1 MSGQDP
7 RLAERIGSVQQLSS
21 VVGAMRGIAA
31 ARAQQ
36 SRHQLAG
43 IRAYA
48 EIVAD
53 AISQAL
59 GLLPPGDSVPAADTG
74 LPQACVMFC
83 TEQGFAGAFND
94 RICDAAAPLLDA
106 GAAPFVVGGRGA
118 RLLRARGGEPQ
129 WSAPMIAQAGSAGA
143 LADRIGNALIDA
155 LAAGR
160 IGGATIVHAAL
171 DGRRVNLK
179 RESLLPLDAKRF
191 PRGSMQP
198 LTHLPAPELFRE
210 LANEYLF
217 AQLAA
222 AVLESHAAENSA
234 RMQAMAAAQD
244 NIGHRLEGL
253 RLDQQIQRQDVIT
266 DELIELAASVL

>member
-1 MSGQDP
+1 MSAQDP

-36 SRHQLAG
+36 SRRQLVG

-59 GLLPPGDSVPAADTG
+59 GLLAPGDSVPVADTG
-74 LPQACVMFC
+74 LPRACLMFC

-94 RICDAAAPLLDA
+94 RICDAAAAMLDA
-106 GAAPFVVGGRGA
+106 GALPFVVGGRGA
-118 RLLRARGGEPQ
+118 RLLRARGREPQ
-129 WSAPMIAQAGSAGA
+129 WSAPMIAQAGSAAA
-143 LADRIGNALIDA
+143 LANRIGSALIDA

-160 IGGATIVHAAL
+160 IGGATIVHAVP
-171 DGRRVNLK
+171 DGTRMHLSQ
-179 RESLLPLDAKRF
+179 ESLLPLDTERF
-191 PRGSMQP
+191 PRSSIQP
-198 LTHLPAPELFRE
+198 LSYLPAPLLFRE

-222 AVLESHAAENSA
+222 AVLESHAAENNA

-244 NIGHRLEGL
+244 NIAHRLEGL
-253 RLDQQIQRQDVIT
+253 HLDQQIQRQDAIT